1 MSSNNVGGDSD
12 LNSSGDGDGS
22 SNSDE
27 LSRSQREAKKARAL
41 AATPAD
47 AGDAHNALLAALK
60 GNPRANMKRVQ
71 SKAALEMAAARA
83 SAAGAD
89 GAS

>member
-1 MSSNNVGGDSD
+1 VAVAFSADATPASSSTATPAAAAKP
-12 LNSSGDGDGS
+12 SGWS
-22 SNSDE
+22 
-27 LSRSQREAKKARAL
+27 KARAL

>member
-1 MSSNNVGGDSD
+1 
-12 LNSSGDGDGS
+12 
-22 SNSDE
+22 
-27 LSRSQREAKKARAL
+27 L